1 MACRAREAGTLKIPN
16 LLTLSRMFL
25 APVFVFCFTRQ
36 TGWGDAASL
45 ALAIT
50 FEITDLLDG
59 QVARRTGQ
67 VSDLGKFLDPL
78 ADSIARFTIFLCFL
92 HRGYASIW
100 VVAILFWRDAIVAN
114 LRILGV
120 IRGVIIGARVSGKVK
135 AWFQGTATISI
146 LVFAVWP
153 DLFGLGIENVPT
165 FARVITWIVAVATAL
180 SGIDYLYG
188 NRKLLREMTE

>member
-1 MACRAREAGTLKIPN
+1 M
-16 LLTLSRMFL
+16 
-25 APVFVFCFTRQ
+25 
-36 TGWGDAASL
+36 
-45 ALAIT
+45 
-50 FEITDLLDG
+50 
-59 QVARRTGQ
+59 
-67 VSDLGKFLDPL
+67 
-78 ADSIARFTIFLCFL
+78 
-92 HRGYASIW
+92 
-100 VVAILFWRDAIVAN
+100 
-114 LRILGV
+114 
-120 IRGVIIGARVSGKVK
+120 SGKVK